1 VRGRGTPVAHALLAE
16 LDQPMLS
23 ATLQLPGTDL
33 PMSDPHDI
41 RRKLERELDLVI
53 DGGSCGTQ
61 PSTVI
66 DLTEETARVLREGKG
81 SLAPFSVE
89 RV

>member
-1 VRGRGTPVAHALLAE
+1 
-16 LDQPMLS
+16 
-23 ATLQLPGTDL
+23 
-33 PMSDPHDI
+33 
-41 RRKLERELDLVI
+41 VI
-53 DGGSCGTQ
+53 DAGPCGAE

-66 DLTEETARVLREGKG
+66 DLSADAARVLREGKG